1 MGRCF
6 RLRSTVPLRRSE
18 SASCTAAL
26 KEPLRKPCNSRYSH
40 GKYSYRLEAAAEEAL
55 VGVGVRV
62 RGGVEVRARARLRVK
77 VEW

>member
-1 MGRCF
+1 M
-6 RLRSTVPLRRSE
+6 RRSE

-40 GKYSYRLEAAAEEAL
+40 GKYGYRLEAAAEEAL

-62 RGGVEVRARARLRVK
+62 RGGVEVRIGATATARVRVGG
-77 VEW
+77 

>member
-1 MGRCF
+1 M
-6 RLRSTVPLRRSE
+6 PLRRSE

-62 RGGVEVRARARLRVK
+62 RGGVEVRIGATATARARVGG
-77 VEW
+77 

>member
-1 MGRCF
+1 M
-6 RLRSTVPLRRSE
+6 PLRRSE

-62 RGGVEVRARARLRVK
+62 RGGVEVRIGATATARVRVGG
-77 VEW
+77 